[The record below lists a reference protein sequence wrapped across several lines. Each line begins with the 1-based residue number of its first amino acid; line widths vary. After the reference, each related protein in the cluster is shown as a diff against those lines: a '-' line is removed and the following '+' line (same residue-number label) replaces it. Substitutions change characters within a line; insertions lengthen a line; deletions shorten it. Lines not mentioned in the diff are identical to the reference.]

1 MKKKATLRLIRMIPV
16 GWPERDRH
24 KTRDK
29 WLVQCCA
36 GGAQD
41 DRLLSVLFFL
51 GVLIRPSWSP
61 QAALSLRLS
70 KELQSLRQNDPGLR
84 SESAKPWSWPC
95 QLLKFHEMSHADV
108 SQRRGIIKDEKDA
121 PKSQTEEKKSQFAFN
136 LLSVLFVCDQRDTS
150 LLAARLTSPSCSSET
165 WNAWKTPW
173 NLLKRLKKTWDP
185 SFRVPLS
192 TKLRS
197 VLLVAKSSWR
207 SSLCRSF
214 SFMRSSAAKAPLS
227 QQMTAA
233 AFFFSFFTWIHT
245 YSYCFLL
252 YLSNYQ
258 LINWIIY

>member
-1 MKKKATLRLIRMIPV
+1 MLQSHKRKKRSLN
-16 GWPERDRH
+16 
-24 KTRDK
+24 
-29 WLVQCCA
+29 
-36 GGAQD
+36 
-41 DRLLSVLFFL
+41 LLSICFQFAF
-51 GVLIRPSWSP
+51 S
-61 QAALSLRLS
+61 SLRLRPARHVAS
-70 KELQSLRQNDPGLR
+70 RGPTHVSFLFLRNVKCM
-84 SESAKPWSWPC
+84 ENA
-95 QLLKFHEMSHADV
+95 LKGFEM
-108 SQRRGIIKDEKDA
+108 
-121 PKSQTEEKKSQFAFN
+121 
-136 LLSVLFVCDQRDTS
+136 
-150 LLAARLTSPSCSSET
+150 
-165 WNAWKTPW
+165 PW